1 MRVNCATIGE
11 SLMLDYNA
19 ARQFLYFCQIC
30 SNYCTEEN
38 MFKRTLFFVLAVC
51 LALVASSAVMAQDD
65 ILLYGGNQDIDN
77 IDPATGENYS
87 INAALRS
94 LYDALYIYRG
104 SDTIP
109 HLVKS
114 HEVNDDATVWTFTL
128 HDNAVF
134 HDGSPVTAE
143 AVVYSFNRA
152 MAISGPPTWR
162 WETITDENSAQALD
176 DHTVQFTLT
185 QPYAPFIGTLPQ
197 LFVVNPAIV
206 EANLG
211 DDMGQTYLKENA
223 AGSGPFM
230 QGRWEIGNIYEFIA
244 VDDYWA
250 GWTGDDHLDG
260 FFWIIQRDAATQLN
274 SLLAGET
281 HIADTVAAS
290 DKEKILESPDHV
302 WEEHGGFFTN
312 TLKMNN
318 QGEYTSD
325 VNLRKAV
332 AHAMDYESM
341 VEAQDVKITIL
352 PGPTPANFVGY
363 VDSLA
368 YPEFDLDK
376 AREYLAMT
384 PWPEGGITLDY
395 VYVTEFPREEI
406 PGLILLEGLAEIG
419 IELNMIP
426 MLWPDMVASCATT
439 ETGPDI
445 INIYTLPPFLDPDAH
460 LYNQYHSDQW
470 GSFNSCS
477 FYQNDRVDEL
487 LDEARTIGDAETRQA
502 MYTEAQE
509 LIAAEQPSV
518 WMYTEDSSMSLHTCV
533 KGFVYSPMYPITA
546 LFQDLWMEDC

>member
-1 MRVNCATIGE
+1 
-11 SLMLDYNA
+11 
-19 ARQFLYFCQIC
+19 
-30 SNYCTEEN
+30 
-38 MFKRTLFFVLAVC
+38 MFKRKLLICLVLS
-51 LALVASSAVMAQDD
+51 ALLITSSAVMAQDD

-94 LYDALYIYRG
+94 LYDALYIARG
-104 SDTIP
+104 SDIEP

-143 AVVYSFNRA
+143 AVVYSFNRM

-197 LFVVNPAIV
+197 LFVVNPSVV

-211 DDMGQTYLKENA
+211 DDMGQTFLKENS
-223 AGSGPFM
+223 AGSGPFT

-260 FFWIIQRDAATQLN
+260 FVWIIQRDGATQLN

-281 HIADTVAAS
+281 HIADQATPS
-290 DKEKILESPDHV
+290 KKDQIIESPDHV
-302 WEEHGGFFTN
+302 WEEHPGTYVN

-318 QGEYTSD
+318 LGEYTSD
-325 VNLRKAV
+325 VNLRKAI
-332 AHAMDYESM
+332 AHAMNYESM
-341 VEAQDVKITIL
+341 VQAQEEAVSL
-352 PGPTPANFVGY
+352 MFGPTPDYMPGY
-363 VDSLA
+363 VTTLD
-368 YPEFDLDK
+368 YPTYDLDK
-376 AREYLAMT
+376 AREYMAMT
-384 PWPEGGITLDY
+384 PWPDGGISLDY
-395 VYVTEFPREEI
+395 VYVTELSHEVV

-419 IELNMIP
+419 IEMNMVP
-426 MLWPDMVASCATT
+426 MLWPDMVASCGSP

-445 INIYTLPPFLDPDAH
+445 INIYTVPSFLDLDAH

-487 LDEARTIGDAETRQA
+487 LDTARVTGDAA
-502 MYTEAQE
+502 MREEMYVEAQE
-509 LIAAEQPSV
+509 IINEDQPSV
-518 WMYTEDSSMSLHTCV
+518 WMYTLSSGTALNTCV
-533 KGFVYSPMYPITA
+533 KGYRYSPYYQVTV
-546 LFQDLWMEDC
+546 LFQDLWMEGC

>member
-1 MRVNCATIGE
+1 MIKRILFVVLVLSI
-11 SLMLDYNA
+11 SL
-19 ARQFLYFCQIC
+19 IT
-30 SNYCTEEN
+30 SGV
-38 MFKRTLFFVLAVC
+38 VL
-51 LALVASSAVMAQDD
+51 AQDD

-109 HLVKS
+109 HLVES
-114 HEVNDDATVWTFTL
+114 HEVNDDATVWTFKL
-128 HDNAVF
+128 HDHAVF
-134 HDGSPVTAE
+134 HDGSPVNAD
-143 AVVYSFNRA
+143 AVVYSFNRLR
-152 MAISGPPTWR
+152 AISGPPSWR
-162 WETITDENSAQALD
+162 WATIADENTAQALD
-176 DHTVQFTLT
+176 EHTVEFTLT

-211 DDMGQTYLKENA
+211 DDMGQTFLKENA
-223 AGSGPFM
+223 AGSGPFT

-260 FFWIIQRDAATQLN
+260 FFWVIQRDAATQLN

-281 HIADTVAAS
+281 HIADTIAAS
-290 DKEKILESPDHV
+290 DKEKVVDSPDYV

-318 QGEYTSD
+318 RGEYTSD

-341 VEAQDVKITIL
+341 VAAQDVKITIL

-363 VDSLA
+363 VDSLE
-368 YPEFDLDK
+368 YPAFDLDK

-426 MLWPDMVASCATT
+426 MLWPDMVASCATP

-477 FYQNDRVDEL
+477 FYQNDRVNEL
-487 LDEARTIGDAETRQA
+487 LDQARTIGDAETRQA

-518 WMYTEDSSMSLHTCV
+518 WMYTEDSSFALNTCV
-533 KGFVYSPMYPITA
+533 KGFVYSPMYPLTA
-546 LFQDLWMEDC
+546 LFQDLWMEGC

>member
-1 MRVNCATIGE
+1 MYKRLLLLC
-11 SLMLDYNA
+11 LMLC
-19 ARQFLYFCQIC
+19 L
-30 SNYCTEEN
+30 S
-38 MFKRTLFFVLAVC
+38 LLAST
-51 LALVASSAVMAQDD
+51 ALAQDD
-65 ILLYGGNQDIDN
+65 ILLYGGNQDIEN

-94 LYDALYIYRG
+94 LYDALFIYR
-104 SDTIP
+104 SNVVQP
-109 HLVKS
+109 HLVES
-114 HEVNDDATVWTFTL
+114 WEVNDDATVWTFKL
-128 HDNAVF
+128 HEHAVF

-143 AVVYSFNRA
+143 AVVYSFNRM

-176 DHTVQFTLT
+176 DHTLQFTLT
-185 QPYAPFIGTLPQ
+185 QPFAPFIGTLPQ

-211 DDMGQTYLKENA
+211 DDMGQTYLKQNA
-223 AGSGPFM
+223 AGSGPFT
-230 QGRWEIGNIYEFIA
+230 QGRWEIGNLYEFIA

-260 FFWIIQRDAATQLN
+260 FVWVIQRDASTQLN

-281 HIADTVAAS
+281 HIADTVAGS
-290 DKEKILESPDHV
+290 DKELIIESPDYV
-302 WEEHGGFFTN
+302 WETHAGFFTN

-325 VNLRKAV
+325 LNLRKAV
-332 AHAMDYESM
+332 AHAMNYKAM
-341 VEAQDVKITIL
+341 VQAQDVPITIL
-352 PGPTPANFVGY
+352 PGPTAGNFEGAVADLEY
-363 VDSLA
+363 A
-368 YPEFDLDK
+368 RFDLDK

-395 VYVTEFPREEI
+395 VYVTDFPREEI

-426 MLWPDMVASCATT
+426 MLWPDMVASCASP

-445 INIYTLPPFLDPDAH
+445 INIYTLIAYLDMDAH

-477 FYQNDRVDEL
+477 FYQNESVNEMLDTARV
-487 LDEARTIGDAETRQA
+487 TGDAGARAELYA
-502 MYTEAQE
+502 EAQR
-509 LIAAEQPSV
+509 IINDEQTSV
-518 WMYTEDSSMSLHTCV
+518 WMYTEDSGLALNTCV
-533 KGFVYSPMYPITA
+533 KGFRFSAMYPITA
-546 LFQDLWMEDC
+546 LFQDLWMDGC